1 MDRQPRKAG
10 NWTLRLAL
18 IAVILSAIIGM
29 AASVSPGGLDDWDV
43 ARAIPLGVIVI
54 LMVLRLSAS
63 TQPLGRMAKQLSVF
77 VALGAVLVVGYS
89 YRDDLNAILGRT
101 MGAVV
106 PGRGTELAPGVMRFE
121 ADDGGSFVVNATV
134 NGTAVRFLIDT
145 GASGIALSQRD
156 ARRLGIDE
164 STLDYS
170 TPILTANGMTRA
182 AQVTLRSLEVGPL
195 TASDIH
201 AWVNKGELDQSL
213 LGMSYLST
221 LGRVEIRGHTL
232 TLER

>member
-1 MDRQPRKAG
+1 MERRPRKAG

-18 IAVILSAIIGM
+18 IAVILSAIIGV
-29 AASVSPGGLDDWDV
+29 AASMSPGGLGDWDA
-43 ARAIPLGVIVI
+43 ARAIPLGVILI
-54 LMVLRLSAS
+54 LFVARLATS

-77 VALGAVLVVGYS
+77 LALGTVLVVGYS
-89 YRDDLNAILGRT
+89 YRDDVNAIFGR
-101 MGAVV
+101 AVGTAV
-106 PGRGTELAPGVMRFE
+106 PARGVQVAPGVMRFE
-121 ADDGGSFVVNATV
+121 ADDGGAFVVNATV

-156 ARRLGIDE
+156 ARRLGIDDN
-164 STLDYS
+164 TLDYN

-182 AQVTLRSLEVGPL
+182 ASVTLKSIEVGPL
-195 TASDIH
+195 TAHDVK

-213 LGMSYLST
+213 LGMSFLST
-221 LGRVEIRGHTL
+221 LGRVEIRGHAL